1 MILSTPFL
9 PSTSSLFLEPTS
21 TQVHVFP
28 ITAAY
33 IWILSVSST
42 PGSSSYLPPNFFLSL
57 LISCLFLI
65 NPLSPVNVEQMYMN
79 VKSYQ

>member
-9 PSTSSLFLEPTS
+9 PSTSSLFPGPTS

-33 IWILSVSST
+33 IWILYMSS
-42 PGSSSYLPPNFFLSL
+42 PPESSSYLPPNFFLSL
-57 LISCLFLI
+57 LISCLVLI
-65 NPLSPVNVEQMYMN
+65 NPLSPVNVEHLCMN
-79 VKSYQ
+79 VGPYQ